1 MRSMA
6 GRWYEGRMKPA
17 TQVCWMR
24 SPLWDVSLLAL
35 GWIPFYVWVASNSV
49 GKNSWFGDASAGF
62 TAAVAVAL
70 ALNFAHRQ
78 YVFILVYGDRETA
91 AERPRGYVIAPL
103 VALFVVCGAFWSE
116 NRALQLAVLGVLG
129 IWNAWHV
136 IQQRYGLMRVYA
148 GRARGGL
155 ESRAAARADRALVW
169 SSVLVMICATA
180 WGHAGMLE
188 GVPQAALL
196 LSVIGPLLTGPIV
209 KSALA
214 AALLVWG
221 VVFWRSRGV
230 RLRSRVGHA
239 GSSGCR
245 RSLCSQSSSCTAPW
259 WGTSCWALLTRSSI
273 SPSYTNSAK
282 RNTSAG
288 RTAWPR
294 SSWGAWAAPRSCYF
308 RCLSLTCSCTST
320 ATRSRTSRTTRRPRS
335 CTTCMTAGSGS
346 CAARASHGLSRRPR
360 RTLAGGSTCSGGGLA
375 QGATSRGLQRPWFN
389 LMRPLTS
396 VSVELALAA
405 IQVRSE
411 LDNVVFGHGA
421 REFSPRR

>member
-1 MRSMA
+1 
-6 GRWYEGRMKPA
+6 MKPA

-221 VVFWRSRGV
+221 VVFWRWLRIERRSTPLARWPRWIFGLSTLALLAIFVVHGPVVGYLVLGVAHSLEYLAFVYQFSEKKYQRGTNSV
-230 RLRSRVGHA
+230 AALLLGSMGRAPIVLFPLLVAYVFLYEHRYALAYVTYYTTTSILHYLYDGWIWKLRSARVA
-239 GSSGCR
+239 
-245 RSLCSQSSSCTAPW
+245 
-259 WGTSCWALLTRSSI
+259 
-273 SPSYTNSAK
+273 
-282 RNTSAG
+282 
-288 RTAWPR
+288 
-294 SSWGAWAAPRSCYF
+294 
-308 RCLSLTCSCTST
+308 
-320 ATRSRTSRTTRRPRS
+320 
-335 CTTCMTAGSGS
+335 
-346 CAARASHGLSRRPR
+346 
-360 RTLAGGSTCSGGGLA
+360 
-375 QGATSRGLQRPWFN
+375 
-389 LMRPLTS
+389 RPLEAST
-396 VSVELALAA
+396 
-405 IQVRSE
+405 
-411 LDNVVFGHGA
+411 
-421 REFSPRR
+421 